1 MINNPLYI
9 ILIISFIYLSY
20 ILVLG
25 IFSYRRPLHNTIRV
39 LLGTLGLLVASVLV
53 PTIEG
58 KGQLSLD
65 WGWLLKLESEVVT
78 IKIGSPS
85 THYIYTLGCVA
96 ILLTLCLL
104 RINK

>member
-1 MINNPLYI
+1 MINNSLDM
-9 ILIISFIYLSY
+9 ILIIGSIYLLY
-20 ILVLG
+20 LLVLG
-25 IFSYRRPLHNTIRV
+25 VFSYRRPLHNTIRV
-39 LLGTLGLLVASVLV
+39 LLGVLGLLVASVLV

-65 WGWLLKLESEVVT
+65 WGWFLKLESEVVT

-85 THYIYTLGCVA
+85 THYIYTLGGVVT
-96 ILLTLCLL
+96 LLVLCLL